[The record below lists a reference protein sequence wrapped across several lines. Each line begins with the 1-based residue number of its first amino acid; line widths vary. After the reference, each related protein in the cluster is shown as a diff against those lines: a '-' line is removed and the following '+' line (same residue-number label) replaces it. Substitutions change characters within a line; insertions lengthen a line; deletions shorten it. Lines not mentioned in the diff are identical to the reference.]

1 MLYSKKGT
9 MISSIRFLVIIGLL
23 LLSCNSAVI
32 YIPGVPV
39 NSMTLYQ
46 LQVAC
51 DQLQNNLNSDP
62 TLSNSFKVYAD
73 TYLANYFLQ
82 KIANDPGI
90 AAYNNVIYGDGNQIH
105 QGNKNIVFGT
115 GNSLKG
121 SYNYVFS

>member
-1 MLYSKKGT
+1 MKSVP
-9 MISSIRFLVIIGLL
+9 SSILLTLFMII
-23 LLSCNSAVI
+23 SINCAVI

-51 DQLQNNLNSDP
+51 NNLQNRLNSDP
-62 TLSNSFKVYAD
+62 SLSDGFSLYGD

-90 AAYNNVIYGDGNQIH
+90 AAYNNVIYGENNTA
-105 QGNKNIVFGT
+105 QGNKNIIFGA
-115 GNSLKG
+115 GNS
-121 SYNYVFS
+121 V

>member
-1 MLYSKKGT
+1 MKAVIPTLIMT
-9 MISSIRFLVIIGLL
+9 ILLFVSS
-23 LLSCNSAVI
+23 NSAVI

-51 DQLQNNLNSDP
+51 NILQDRLNQDP
-62 TLSNSFKVYAD
+62 SLSNGFQLYAD

-90 AAYNNVIYGDGNQIH
+90 AAYNNVIYG
-105 QGNKNIVFGT
+105 
-115 GNSLKG
+115 
-121 SYNYVFS
+121 

>member
-46 LQVAC
+46 LQIAC

-90 AAYNNVIYGDGNQIH
+90 AAYNNVIYGDGN
-105 QGNKNIVFGT
+105 
-115 GNSLKG
+115 
-121 SYNYVFS
+121 